1 MASDR
6 PWVGVSLMLEGDFLG
21 PAKPLFVAGEVEVLE
36 WSFDVCWPPS
46 TLPTWAD
53 ELIAAF
59 AANCR
64 LLGHGVHYSPL
75 SAGTDSQQQTWLAN
89 LAEEVRRRPI
99 PPPIRTFRIRQHSQ
113 LPPIGPASNTVNR
126 GHAVTR
132 SRATSATRGDQQ
144 RFPSVWKI
152 SLSLF
157 CPRDVEEQGRFIDE
171 LLAPVEGFLLLDL
184 HNLYCQAGSTSIAAS
199 TNCSRLT
206 PFTACGNSISV
217 AVRGAVRP
225 RTIQLTTVAQSVATL
240 ATARCRRS
248 CSSGCPV
255 SSPVVPT

>member
-6 PWVGVSLMLEGDFLG
+6 PWVGVSLMLEGDFLRA
-21 PAKPLFVAGEVEVLE
+21 AKPLFVAGEVEVLE

-64 LLGHGVHYSPL
+64 LLGQVSTTHRFPRARIRNSKLGSRT
-75 SAGTDSQQQTWLAN
+75 SRKRFA
-89 LAEEVRRRPI
+89 RRPI

-132 SRATSATRGDQQ
+132 SRATSATRGNGKVPVGLENLA
-144 RFPSVWKI
+144 FA
-152 SLSLF
+152 SL
-157 CPRDVEEQGRFIDE
+157 P
-171 LLAPVEGFLLLDL
+171 A
-184 HNLYCQAGSTSIAAS
+184 
-199 TNCSRLT
+199 
-206 PFTACGNSISV
+206 
-217 AVRGAVRP
+217 
-225 RTIQLTTVAQSVATL
+225 
-240 ATARCRRS
+240 
-248 CSSGCPV
+248 
-255 SSPVVPT
+255 